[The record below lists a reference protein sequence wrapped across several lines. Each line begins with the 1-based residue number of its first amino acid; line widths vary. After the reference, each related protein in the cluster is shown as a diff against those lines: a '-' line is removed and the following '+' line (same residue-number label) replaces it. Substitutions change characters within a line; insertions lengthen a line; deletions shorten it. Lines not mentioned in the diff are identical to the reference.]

1 MNNNKFL
8 LQGLNDKVTA
18 VAELCVPGCGGGPNT
33 GGFPNTNPG
42 ASSHPVVLDS
52 VVKDLKLCC
61 NDLEILHTDVT
72 SNSDKL
78 RELEEIIDRQMVG
91 QKRSVK
97 EVEDLQRGMVIL
109 QDNLGGLGGAVTGL
123 GDSLSRYTQDLTRI
137 NTTYN
142 TCCQVGSGARP
153 GEGLGGFGATTI
165 GPGRIQ
171 SASEVTVPRGEV
183 EGSSSSQVEELRTKL
198 DSLTNQVVI

>member
-18 VAELCVPGCGGGPNT
+18 VAELCAPGCGGGPNT

-109 QDNLGGLGGAVTGL
+109 QDNVGGLGGAVTGL